1 MGEYADYYIEDMLD
15 RIDRDISYISRK
27 RNRNLAAVN
36 KTTVFISG
44 KIMWAKVLGEPALNY
59 SKDGRQWSFEVELD
73 EKSLQ
78 TLIKHG
84 LADRIKGKGYKLGT
98 KGQHKDREP
107 FIQFRKTELNK
118 EGNKNDPIRIYDA
131 EDNKWDPMLNDK
143 GQPTNLI
150 GNGSLGDVKLSVRD
164 YGVGKQLGVYP
175 DAIRITEH
183 VEYEGGGS
191 EFGSYDNEGDET
203 PAKPAKAKAA
213 KKSSFESDFDLDDD
227 VPLD

>member
-1 MGEYADYYIEDMLD
+1 MAT
-15 RIDRDISYISRK
+15 
-27 RNRNLAAVN
+27 VN
-36 KTTVFISG
+36 KTTIFISG
-44 KIMWAKVLGEPALNY
+44 KIMWAKVLGAPVLNY

-78 TLIKHG
+78 TLIKNG

-107 FIQFRKTELNK
+107 FIQFRKTEFNK
-118 EGNKNDPIRIYDA
+118 DGKSNDPIRIYDV
-131 EDNKWDPMLNDK
+131 EDNKWDPKFNDQ

-150 GNGSLGDVKLSVRD
+150 GNESLGDVKLSVRD
-164 YGVGKQLGVYP
+164 YGVGKMLGVYP

-191 EFGSYDNEGDET
+191 EFDAYDDDGDDG
-203 PAKPAKAKAA
+203 AKPAKKAKAA
-213 KKSSFESDFDLDDD
+213 KKSSSFEQDFDMDDD
-227 VPLD
+227 VPF